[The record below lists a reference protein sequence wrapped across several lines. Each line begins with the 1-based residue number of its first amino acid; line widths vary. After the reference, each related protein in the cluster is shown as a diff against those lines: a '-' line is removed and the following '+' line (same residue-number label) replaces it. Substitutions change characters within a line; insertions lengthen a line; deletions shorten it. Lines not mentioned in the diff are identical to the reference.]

1 MVVPRSGD
9 RGCAGGGRGPA
20 CAVPVD
26 SYPSGVTGFGHPMT
40 TLSAAEVGRTTRWWA
55 EARTISGGRL
65 MDASVVRAEQSP
77 RAPLRAATGF
87 RTYCSAGAKSGRA
100 VPDLPSGDPRRLL
113 RVGTSSYLMAPGP
126 PAFTEIARFP
136 APPRA
141 SGAGV
146 LQRDLLAVLETKDGP
161 QRDGDAFRPVGL
173 PGDGEE
179 LRLWLD
185 PFQGGLPANPSSLT
199 IASCFRSYPESSARP
214 FSSCGSITDL
224 DPAPFS
230 LEPSATWSGGRA
242 PAPGP

>member
-1 MVVPRSGD
+1 VPPNRISVGPSRRND
-9 RGCAGGGRGPA
+9 AAGVS
-20 CAVPVD
+20 AVGT
-26 SYPSGVTGFGHPMT
+26 S
-40 TLSAAEVGRTTRWWA
+40 
-55 EARTISGGRL
+55 EAPF
-65 MDASVVRAEQSP
+65 AQVRAEQSP

-146 LQRDLLAVLETKDGP
+146 LQCDLLAVLETKDGP

-173 PGDGEE
+173 PGDSEE

-199 IASCFRSYPESSARP
+199 IASRFRSSAESSARP
-214 FSSCGSITDL
+214 FSACGSITDL
-224 DPAPFS
+224 DPPPFAS
-230 LEPSATWSGGRA
+230 SRLLLGLAVEHRLRGHDVDDRRRGGCVD
-242 PAPGP
+242 G

>member
-1 MVVPRSGD
+1 
-9 RGCAGGGRGPA
+9 
-20 CAVPVD
+20 
-26 SYPSGVTGFGHPMT
+26 MT

-146 LQRDLLAVLETKDGP
+146 LQCDLLAVLETKDGT

-173 PGDGEE
+173 PGDSEE

-185 PFQGGLPANPSSLT
+185 PFQGGLPANPSTLT
-199 IASCFRSYPESSARP
+199 IASCFRSTQRAQRGLSLLAAPLPISIPPPFPSSRLLLGLAVEHRLR
-214 FSSCGSITDL
+214 GHDV
-224 DPAPFS
+224 DDRR
-230 LEPSATWSGGRA
+230 GGCVE
-242 PAPGP
+242 G